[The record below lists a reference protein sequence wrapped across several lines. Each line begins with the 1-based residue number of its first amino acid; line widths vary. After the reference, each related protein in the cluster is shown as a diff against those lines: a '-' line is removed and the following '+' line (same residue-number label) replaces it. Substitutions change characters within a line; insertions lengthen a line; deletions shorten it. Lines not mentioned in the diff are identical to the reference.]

1 MENIQDIFLKIAPVP
16 LPKQLVGA
24 CVYAS
29 DKDELKATQF
39 SSYCD
44 FVLGVE
50 PSAPRRARVSS
61 AWQRN
66 DGDATVIWATGI
78 SFEQLC
84 CLVRRSFLKLAA
96 AKNGNDCLEAHL
108 DLKRAASI
116 AARWRVTGDLL
127 KAAPELS
134 RSALECFASAALLL
148 AHMYTLESV
157 TDLKARAGL
166 WRSVASTA
174 SSLLEPSAASVDGDD
189 DDDDDDD
196 RYDQVALQH
205 VRWYAEVCAVSCS
218 AGVHF
223 GEGRLASACACSQ
236 RAVERAHDY
245 DDFFDKKFIEKLE
258 SEYQRYFF
266 VKKKLGDVVSEK
278 NYESGLLMP
287 AVALPF

>member
-1 MENIQDIFLKIAPVP
+1 MENIKDIFQKIAPVP

-24 CVYAS
+24 CLYAS

-50 PSAPRRARVSS
+50 PSAPRRARVSA

-66 DGDATVIWATGI
+66 DGDTTIVWATGL

-134 RSALECFASAALLL
+134 QSALECFASAALLL
-148 AHMYTLESV
+148 AHMHTLESV
-157 TDLKARAGL
+157 TDLKSRAGL
-166 WRSVASTA
+166 WRSVASAA
-174 SSLLEPSAASVDGDD
+174 SSLLEPLASGVEDE
-189 DDDDDDD
+189 DDDDDD
-196 RYDQVALQH
+196 RFDQVVLLQ
-205 VRWYAEVCAVSCS
+205 VRRYAEVCAVSCS

-236 RAVERAHDY
+236 RALERAHDN
-245 DDFFDKKFIEKLE
+245 DDFFDKKFLE
-258 SEYQRYFF
+258 SLENEYQRYFF